1 MTGTSFIDSERM
13 QAYRALIA
21 SKREGFQPS
30 GLRSIPALNP
40 ALKGHQVHSTAFAL
54 ECGRAGLFLDTGLGK
69 SFCELEFGR
78 VVAEHTNRPVLMLA
92 PLGVRKQHLREAE
105 KWGIDARVVNDHS
118 GVSGGVSG
126 ARVYITNYDR
136 MHLFDPSAFGGV
148 VLDESSILKS
158 FTGKTSRA
166 LIEAWADVPFR
177 LAGTAT
183 PAPNDY
189 MELGQHSAFL
199 GVMRANEMLTRWF
212 IADQT
217 SMGKYKIK
225 RGAFNPFWDWVAS
238 WARCAESP
246 SDLGFDDAGYVLP
259 GLVQQR
265 HVIRVDVS
273 ADAGEDKTGQGLLFR
288 MPDTS
293 ATSIHGEKRRSL
305 AARVGA
311 LAEVV
316 SAEPGEAWIVWCD
329 TDYEADALKAALPEA
344 VEVRGSQAA
353 DLKEER
359 LNAFSTGA
367 ARILITKPS
376 VAGFGLNWQHCARM
390 AFVGLSFKYEEYY
403 QAIRRC
409 YRFGQTRPVHVHTF
423 GAETEAN
430 IHAVI
435 SRKADDHGRMKAA
448 MAEAM
453 RRVAVSKQVRQT
465 YLPEV
470 PAQFPD
476 FLRRA

>member
-1 MTGTSFIDSERM
+1 MTGQAFVDTAEM
-13 QAYRALIA
+13 AAYRHLIA
-21 SKREGFQPS
+21 SKRDEFRPA
-30 GLRSIPALNP
+30 GLKAVPALNP
-40 ALKGHQVHSTAFAL
+40 ALKGHQAHATAFAL

-69 SFCELEFGR
+69 SFCGLEYGR
-78 VVAEHTNRPVLMLA
+78 VVAEYTNRPFLMPA
-92 PLGVRKQHLREAE
+92 PLGVRKQHGLEAE
-105 KWGIDARVVNDHS
+105 KWGIDACVVNDQS
-118 GVSGGVSG
+118 GVKG

-136 MHLFDPSAFGGV
+136 LHLFDPSQFGGV
-148 VLDESSILKS
+148 GLDESSILKS
-158 FTGKTSRA
+158 FTGKTSRG
-166 LIEAWADVPFR
+166 LIDAWSQTPFR
-177 LAGTAT
+177 LAMTAT

-238 WARCAESP
+238 WARCAEKP
-246 SDLGFDDAGYVLP
+246 SDLGFSDEGYDLP
-259 GLVQQR
+259 ELVPHR
-265 HVIRVDVS
+265 HVLKVDVTE
-273 ADAGEDKTGQGLLFR
+273 DAGEDKSGQGLLFR
-288 MPDTS
+288 IPDTS
-293 ATSIHGEKRRSL
+293 ATSIHNEKRRSL
-305 AARVGA
+305 MARVEA

-316 SAEPGEAWIVWCD
+316 RSEPDEAWIVWCD
-329 TDYEADALKAALPEA
+329 TDYEADALITALPDA
-344 VEVRGSQAA
+344 IEVRGSQSPEV
-353 DLKEER
+353 KEER
-359 LNAFSTGA
+359 LNAFSSGQ

-376 VAGFGLNWQHCARM
+376 VAGFGLNWQHCARV

-435 SRKADDHGRMKAA
+435 NRKAADHGRMKSA

-453 RRVAVSKQVRQT
+453 RRVAVSKSTRQT
-465 YLPEV
+465 YLPER
-470 PAQFPD
+470 PASFPS
-476 FLRRA
+476 FLRSV